1 MRHAG
6 GRKESMKIQLGIAVL
21 YACPGLTAKEAAE
34 AAREFYGAKANL
46 KDMKAKI
53 AAAGGYIA
61 AGVAAFHRW
70 DSAHSRLAPSN
81 REEKTNG

>member
-6 GRKESMKIQLGIAVL
+6 GRKESMHIQLGIAVL

-46 KDMKAKI
+46 KDMKEI
-53 AAAGGYIA
+53 SHAGEI
-61 AGVAAFHRW
+61 
-70 DSAHSRLAPSN
+70 
-81 REEKTNG
+81 